1 MGPKKQ
7 GFCSKIN
14 CIQMKLLYFVNWHS
28 DRASKSAKII
38 LSKSIFYIKKKESP
52 KNINLGDPF
61 LLKTFFSRLNF
72 WTTLLSKIRPNFC
85 RPHTMSI
92 HKILQFH
99 LTTVDFWAETWLLR
113 THQSRNSMTL
123 LTLIVT
129 RTEDGSTDVVPQIL
143 YDPYLILGVFGSC
156 MF

>member
-28 DRASKSAKII
+28 ARASKSAKIV
-38 LSKSIFYIKKKESP
+38 LSKSIFYVKNQPNFFKKKSS

-85 RPHTMSI
+85 RPHSMSI
-92 HKILQFH
+92 QKIQQFN
-99 LTTVDFWAETWLLR
+99 LTSVDFWAKTLLFR
-113 THQSRNSMTL
+113 THQARNWL
-123 LTLIVT
+123 H
-129 RTEDGSTDVVPQIL
+129 
-143 YDPYLILGVFGSC
+143 
-156 MF
+156 